1 MREGMRAGMMAG
13 MVAGILVPLRL
24 RPGSVAIQLDFVVI
38 LESGR
43 LVVLLVYSEK
53 RDPAIPFQSLP

>member
-1 MREGMRAGMMAG
+1 MRAGMMAG
-13 MVAGILVPLRL
+13 MVAGVLVPLRL
-24 RPGSVAIQLDFVVI
+24 RMRPGSVARQLDFVVI

>member
-1 MREGMRAGMMAG
+1 MRAGMRAGMMAG
-13 MVAGILVPLRL
+13 ILVPLRL
-24 RPGSVAIQLDFVVI
+24 RMRPGSVAIQLDFVVI